1 MLCTNL
7 SQTPMKKL
15 KVHLFFKH
23 LFYIFLSLIF
33 LRLYFSTECN
43 FLLEKQ
49 PPEAF
54 HKKVILWNFTKFTG
68 KHPRQVSFL
77 IMLQALGLRPATLFK
92 KRLWHSCFPM
102 NFAKFSITS
111 FLKEHLRWLLLLL
124 HPLDSEQGFP
134 FLHVREIVI
143 KTKQTNKW
151 TILTGISPSWRSYI
165 YILPDSSISNTRNNT
180 SHIKG
185 TQMQIW
191 RSPYMF

>member
-15 KVHLFFKH
+15 KVYLFFKH

-54 HKKVILWNFTKFTG
+54 HKKVVLRNFTKFTG
-68 KHPRQVSFL
+68 KQPCHLFFNNV
-77 IMLQALGLRPATLFK
+77 AGLRP
-92 KRLWHSCFPM
+92 WHSCFPM

-111 FLKEHLRWLLLLL
+111 FLKEHLRWLLLVL

-143 KTKQTNKW
+143 KTKQTNK
-151 TILTGISPSWRSYI
+151 
-165 YILPDSSISNTRNNT
+165 
-180 SHIKG
+180 
-185 TQMQIW
+185 
-191 RSPYMF
+191 